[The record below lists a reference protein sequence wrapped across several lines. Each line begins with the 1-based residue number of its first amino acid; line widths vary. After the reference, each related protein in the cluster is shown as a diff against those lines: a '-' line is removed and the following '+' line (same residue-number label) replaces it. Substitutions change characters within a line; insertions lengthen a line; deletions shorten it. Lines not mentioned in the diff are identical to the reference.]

1 MFVQTND
8 TEPSNLWDIGK
19 DAKVWLLLDMK
30 RDKNLCS
37 YILHIIT
44 VLSMKSKYLPFGKQ
58 MHFSKK
64 TKKIVKIPLQP
75 TLKVAPMVH
84 KINHQNA
91 VQFSRSPFQCSL
103 PYPFLRHTPLS
114 FSKTGE
120 SQTAAAVVRQN
131 FVL

>member
-58 MHFSKK
+58 MHFFKK
-64 TKKIVKIPLQP
+64 KKK
-75 TLKVAPMVH
+75 
-84 KINHQNA
+84 
-91 VQFSRSPFQCSL
+91 
-103 PYPFLRHTPLS
+103 
-114 FSKTGE
+114 
-120 SQTAAAVVRQN
+120 
-131 FVL
+131 